1 MQEELRRK
9 VVGAL
14 KHGLSIHIA
23 MTSLDSRDRSTPSH
37 RNTAVAFKEK
47 FCAEGS
53 FPQSLFKVKDFKGED
68 KDLEQRPYRS
78 IIKEEDLKD
87 WPGGAPGWMRE
98 GGLGSLLGV
107 GKLDEMCL
115 WSEHMCFIWVQC
127 WYPVGFHL
135 VITTD
140 FEMESA
146 KDPAFRVGLP
156 FQDFLKDALPFL
168 EDMAVIEID
177 PDSFG

>member
-1 MQEELRRK
+1 
-9 VVGAL
+9 
-14 KHGLSIHIA
+14 
-23 MTSLDSRDRSTPSH
+23 
-37 RNTAVAFKEK
+37 
-47 FCAEGS
+47 
-53 FPQSLFKVKDFKGED
+53 
-68 KDLEQRPYRS
+68 
-78 IIKEEDLKD
+78 
-87 WPGGAPGWMRE
+87 
-98 GGLGSLLGV
+98 
-107 GKLDEMCL
+107 
-115 WSEHMCFIWVQC
+115 MCFIWVQC